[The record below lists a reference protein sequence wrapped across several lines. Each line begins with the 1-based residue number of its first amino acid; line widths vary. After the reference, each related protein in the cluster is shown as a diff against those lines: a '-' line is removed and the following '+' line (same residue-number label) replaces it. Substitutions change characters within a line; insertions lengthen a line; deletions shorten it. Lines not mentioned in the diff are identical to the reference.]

1 MLQYFEAY
9 LDKHLRSWVS
19 NFDTAKTGYNLDL
32 NPGDSGAGIP
42 SEEERVTRAVRE
54 YIKTKVGTAL
64 VLGGY
69 KAPSGGV

>member
-9 LDKHLRSWVS
+9 LDKHLRSWLS
-19 NFDTAKTGYNLDL
+19 DFDNAKTGYNLDL
-32 NPGDSGAGIP
+32 NPGDSDAGIP
-42 SEEERVTRAVRE
+42 SEEERVTKAIRD